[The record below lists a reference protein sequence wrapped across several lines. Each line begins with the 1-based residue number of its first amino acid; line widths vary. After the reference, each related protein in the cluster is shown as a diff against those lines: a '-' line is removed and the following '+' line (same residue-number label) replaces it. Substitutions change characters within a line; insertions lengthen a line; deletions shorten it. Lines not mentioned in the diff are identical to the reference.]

1 VWCSERAGGEPHRL
15 RRAAEALRD
24 DRTTRGATE
33 NEPRSRSGND
43 VAFGGNAL
51 GGIEQL
57 PRSVERRRIVLEI
70 DHEHGGDVREA
81 RQRERSNALVMR
93 FARSGYPEHT
103 SRQRRTEP

>member
-1 VWCSERAGGEPHRL
+1 MCGAPNAPAANRTVSGAQP
-15 RRAAEALRD
+15 RRCA
-24 DRTTRGATE
+24 TRGATE

-51 GGIEQL
+51 VGIEQL

-70 DHEHGGDVREA
+70 DHEHGGEPASGSGATRSSCALRVR
-81 RQRERSNALVMR
+81 VT
-93 FARSGYPEHT
+93 PEHT

>member
-1 VWCSERAGGEPHRL
+1 MWRSERGGEPHRL

-24 DRTTRGATE
+24 DRTMRGATE

-51 GGIEQL
+51 VGIEQL

-70 DHEHGGDVREA
+70 DHEQAVTSVRPAGGSGATRSLCALRVR
-81 RQRERSNALVMR
+81 VT
-93 FARSGYPEHT
+93 PEHT